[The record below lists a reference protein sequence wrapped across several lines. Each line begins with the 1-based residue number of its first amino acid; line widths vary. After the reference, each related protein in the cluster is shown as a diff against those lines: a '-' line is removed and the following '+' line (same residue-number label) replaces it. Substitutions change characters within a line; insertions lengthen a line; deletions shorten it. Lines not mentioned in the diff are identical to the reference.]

1 MASPIQEGLQP
12 LKARARAP
20 EGAPRPRTPR
30 PRPWGA
36 LSACATRFH
45 KMSQSDTPCIL
56 SSGEVPTSPSLRH
69 HKLDPPLV
77 RRAGPGPEP
86 TRPPGR
92 PAPATR
98 PSSRLL
104 QTGTW
109 CARAWA
115 ARSALGGGVRIA
127 QAKRCDSASP
137 RVPGEGREPSRGLD
151 GGGGAHTPSP
161 ADFLLICVTA
171 RE

>member
-1 MASPIQEGLQP
+1 MASPIQERLQP
-12 LKARARAP
+12 LKARAGTP
-20 EGAPRPRTPR
+20 ERAPRPRTPR

-86 TRPPGR
+86 PRPPGR
-92 PAPATR
+92 PAPATC

-109 CARAWA
+109 CVRAWA

-137 RVPGEGREPSRGLD
+137 RVPGK
-151 GGGGAHTPSP
+151 AASP
-161 ADFLLICVTA
+161 ARVWTAGAGLTLPLQLISF
-171 RE
+171 